1 MKLYLVRHADAEV
14 EPAEGM
20 GDEGRSLTSKAR
32 AAALAHFGALAEHMA
47 GLHVVLASPLVRT
60 VQTAQLLSLALRHD
74 GPLRV
79 HRSLQ
84 PEMPVGKL
92 DVLLSDVAGETS
104 LALVGHQPVMGAF
117 AAHLLG
123 LPTFP
128 RPVQPG
134 TVVGLDLSAGISP
147 GQAKLL
153 FYAPVGQPVQETVG

>member
-32 AAALAHFGALAEHMA
+32 AAALSHFASLAERMA

-60 VQTAQLLSLALRHD
+60 VQTAQLLSLALKHE

-79 HRSLQ
+79 HRGLQ

-92 DVLLSDVAGETS
+92 DVLLSALAGEAS
-104 LALVGHQPVMGAF
+104 LALVGHNPVMGAF

-123 LPTFP
+123 LPSFP

-134 TVVGLDLSAGISP
+134 TVVGLDCSAGVSP

-153 FYAPVGQPVQETVG
+153 FYAPLGQPVQETVG